1 MSLFLGKPNY
11 ARARPST
18 LLSNEEYY
26 KKLYVENTD
35 LELYFRSASLGKK
48 VERFIKS
55 SSDYSQ
61 AEKSDILFYVI
72 YCVIC
77 LRLHSA
83 EIDIQRFKEID
94 LNDISDEE
102 IGHAAQIV
110 STIYNELGG
119 NNKVAKGSSLL
130 EKVQEVVV
138 Q

>member
-1 MSLFLGKPNY
+1 MPML
-11 ARARPST
+11 
-18 LLSNEEYY
+18 
-26 KKLYVENTD
+26 
-35 LELYFRSASLGKK
+35 
-48 VERFIKS
+48 KS

>member
-1 MSLFLGKPNY
+1 M
-11 ARARPST
+11 
-18 LLSNEEYY
+18 
-26 KKLYVENTD
+26 
-35 LELYFRSASLGKK
+35 YFRSASLGKK

-61 AEKSDILFYVI
+61 AEKSDILFYVM

-83 EIDIQRFKEID
+83 EIDIQRFKEINLD
-94 LNDISDEE
+94 DISDEE

-119 NNKVAKGSSLL
+119 NNKVAKSSSLL
-130 EKVQEVVV
+130 ERVQEVVV